1 MKIQLNS
8 EMQEFFERCFENM
21 TNDYINEYIGIV
33 VPPEYE
39 QQLQEELNEI
49 GVLEFQGP
57 KENWPSIYL
66 SSKEYKKTPYN
77 SHIRLDNIHSHGFE
91 YATDIMPE
99 HELFNVSF
107 IQNDPNR
114 ELNDSLMLRAFDEP
128 YEAAV
133 LLQNGEYWMSD
144 TPQEA
149 NTINPYAQKAHGK
162 LVTFGLGIG
171 YYVYMALLNPEVES
185 VTVVE
190 WSEDVIAMFKEHLLP
205 QFPRNDKIT
214 IIQGD
219 AFEYYNEEFLSQF
232 DYSFADIW
240 KSNDDGYEMI
250 ERMLESYLP
259 DYDKADFWIETT
271 CTNLIAS
278 VMCVYFNALSKQS
291 FVNYED
297 PFMIRL
303 YNKVSTYFDTI
314 DETVEDYHVL
324 QDYMYNQKV
333 IREIIATKVN

>member
-1 MKIQLNS
+1 MKIQLNQD
-8 EMQEFFERCFENM
+8 MQEFFERCFENM
-21 TNDYINEYIGIV
+21 TNDSINEYLGIV

-39 QQLQEELNEI
+39 QQVQEEFHEI
-49 GVLEFQGP
+49 GVLEYQGD
-57 KENWPSIYL
+57 KSTWPSLYL
-66 SSKEYKKTPYN
+66 SSKNYKKTPYN
-77 SHIRLDNIHSHGFE
+77 SHIHLENIHSHGFE

-107 IQNDPNR
+107 IQQDPNK
-114 ELNDSLMLRAFDEP
+114 ELNDSLVLRAFDEP

-149 NTINPYAQKAHGK
+149 NTINPFAIKAHGK
-162 LVTFGLGIG
+162 VVTFGLGIG
-171 YYVYMALLNPEVES
+171 YFVFMALLNPNVES

-190 WSEDVIAMFKEHLLP
+190 WSEDVINMFKEHLLP

-214 IIQGD
+214 IIHGD
-219 AFEYYNEEFLSQF
+219 AFEYYNEEFLSKF

-259 DYDKADFWIETT
+259 PFEKADFWIETT
-271 CTNLIAS
+271 CTNLVAS
-278 VMCVYFNALSKQS
+278 VMCVYFHALSQQS
-291 FVNYED
+291 SVEYED

-303 YNKVSTYFDTI
+303 YNKVATYFESIHATI
-314 DETVEDYHVL
+314 DDYRTL
-324 QDYMYNQKV
+324 QMYMYNQKI